1 MVSSLIML
9 SARKRLLYIWSI
21 PGWCTK
27 THNWRHGMF
36 LTYLDLK
43 PLTLS
48 WGVVIIYHEAQPTT
62 ILYCIRLSDHC
73 IVRLLLVLWSIEK
86 SRWWFQPSELVSMI
100 RSTKWDQEIKIFISR
115 DIWLKLSSNI
125 TSMLE
130 LMLWSLGSR
139 SD

>member
-1 MVSSLIML
+1 MVPSLIMI

-27 THNWRHGMF
+27 THNWRHGLF
-36 LTYLDLK
+36 LTYLNLK

-48 WGVVIIYHEAQPTT
+48 WGVVIIYPQQSN
-62 ILYCIRLSDHC
+62 IIRLSDHC